1 MDMSATATTP
11 GLAAGVPDPPPAL
24 TRRIEEAI
32 GALHAGQ
39 SLATASADTLL
50 LAAERLFES
59 MLRDGC
65 IGRTSALEL
74 LVVDALVT
82 YAFERASD
90 DPEQIESKAERAML
104 TLAAFPRAGDTS
116 VTG

>member
-1 MDMSATATTP
+1 MDMSAQGTP
-11 GLAAGVPDPPPAL
+11 QGLAGGIPDPPPAL

-32 GALHAGQ
+32 GALHADQ

-50 LAAERLFES
+50 LAAERLFED
-59 MLRDGC
+59 MLRGGC
-65 IGRTSALEL
+65 VGRTSALEL

-104 TLAAFPRAGDTS
+104 KLAAFPSAGDTS

>member
-1 MDMSATATTP
+1 MPKSGSAP
-11 GLAAGVPDPPPAL
+11 SVPDPPPAL

-32 GALHAGQ
+32 RAVGAGE
-39 SLATASADTLL
+39 SFATASPETLL
-50 LAAERLFES
+50 QAAERLFGA
-59 MLRDGC
+59 MLRGGC
-65 IGRTSALEL
+65 LGRTSALEL

-90 DPEQIESKAERAML
+90 DPEHLEDQAERAMIK
-104 TLAAFPRAGDTS
+104 LASFAAAVGAP